1 MFQMNKIK
9 LKKMF
14 IKRKIEGLV
23 DCQSLVIASLQSQKI
38 KMEAETEAQDSKQTI
53 EDLKEIMM

>member
-14 IKRKIEGLV
+14 IKGKIEGLV

-38 KMEAETEAQDSKQTI
+38 KMEDETEAQDSMQTI
-53 EDLKEIMM
+53 EDLEEIMM